1 MITKCLFEYAI
12 HSSCQM
18 VTTIKCSLMDALNT
32 NYYISQARIDWGS
45 RILQTINLCRKLD
58 RFRANTERLST
69 SINVFSLPTSSYNIT
84 QITEIR

>member
-18 VTTIKCSLMDALNT
+18 VTTIKCLMAALNI
-32 NYYISQARIDWGS
+32 NYYISQVQIDWGS
-45 RILQTINLCRKLD
+45 HILQTIHLCRKQD

-69 SINVFSLPTSSYNIT
+69 PINVFSLPTSSYDIS